1 MEWFLVFAGLF
12 GFHFATANTTYD
24 YYRLPTAL
32 WPRKYNLHILTRL
45 ENPEDLQ
52 FSGFVKISIQPLENT
67 KNITLHSKY
76 LTIDESQTT
85 LKQISDNP
93 KDNCVTSTSVNE
105 EHEFYILHV
114 CEELLVGVIYELA
127 LAFSGKLNNKLS
139 GYYRSSYKDS
149 ATGETRWLSVTQF
162 EPSHARMAFPCF
174 DEPHFKSIFEISL
187 GHHKKYTA
195 LSNMPLNRTT
205 PNDSDPDFV
214 WSEFNDSVPMPTYLV
229 AYSINDFSH
238 KPSTLPNGTLFRTWA
253 RADVIEQCDFAAEF
267 GPKVLRYFEDF
278 FGLPY
283 PLPKLDQIA
292 LPDFSAN
299 GMENWGLVTYKELA
313 LLYANNRTSLEVKGT
328 VANIISH
335 EMAHQW
341 FGNLVTM
348 NWWSDLWLNEGF
360 ATYVAMLGVGNVHPE
375 WKAMDREFV
384 QDQMITFRLDALESS
399 HPISQPIKS
408 VSDIAARFDA
418 ISYKKG
424 AAVVRMMHL
433 FMGEEAFR
441 SGLKSYL
448 EVYAYKNAE
457 QDDLWQSLSKA
468 THQFNS
474 LPEKY
479 DIKTIMDSWTLQ
491 TGFPVIN
498 IFRDYLSNT
507 AIISQE
513 RFLLNTEAP
522 DSSRK
527 GCWWVP
533 LSYTSQSEKNFNNL
547 KPKAWLECDQD
558 GNSQAIAIQR
568 MPKSDQW
575 VIFNKQMSAI
585 CKINYDVQ
593 NWKLIIET
601 LTSGNFEIIHQMNR
615 AQLIDDILQLA
626 RSGEQDYG
634 LALKLISY
642 LEEER
647 SYVPWFM
654 ALKNLEILG
663 GILQKTDTFGLFKRL
678 MVNLITPIY
687 KYLNGFDDNFN
698 SMKSQ
703 DEVLLKTLIL
713 IWACQY
719 EVLDCVPRAK
729 DYFLRWKSEM
739 NPDENNPIP
748 TNLRGIVHCIAI
760 KNGTSEDWEFLWTR
774 YQNSNVAGERRSILS
789 SLGCSLDNN
798 DLKRYLDL
806 IFDPKELIRKQ
817 DSAWSF
823 TALASGKVGFP
834 LAKKYF
840 IDNVDTIYKYY
851 YPATKSFRLLFNPF
865 ALNLANRSELDEFE
879 EFVEQSEESF
889 IGVEDTVQQ
898 TLEQIVINVQWMES
912 IYPKFSQSLQDH
924 LSTNSVD
931 K

>member
-1 MEWFLVFAGLF
+1 MAEK
-12 GFHFATANTTYD
+12 
-24 YYRLPTAL
+24 PAL
-32 WPRKYNLHILTRL
+32 LRKYWRYKFTQSDPKLTQGCDDACRSKTIFRIATSNYQ
-45 ENPEDLQ
+45 ESTRCKELQ
-52 FSGFVKISIQPLENT
+52 TKWEGSPLENT

-85 LKQISDNP
+85 LKKISDNP

-114 CEELLVGVIYELA
+114 CEELLVGVIYELT

-149 ATGETRWLSVTQF
+149 AIGETRWLSVTQF

-174 DEPHFKSIFEISL
+174 DEPHFKSIFVISL

-205 PNDSDPDFV
+205 PN
-214 WSEFNDSVPMPTYLV
+214 
-229 AYSINDFSH
+229 H

-253 RADVIEQCDFAAEF
+253 RADIIEQCDFAAEF
-267 GPKVLRYFEDF
+267 GPKILRYFEDF

-283 PLPKLDQIA
+283 PLPKLDQLA

-299 GMENWGLVTYKELA
+299 GMENWGLVTYREFS
-313 LLYANNRTSLEVKGT
+313 LLYANNRTSLEDKGS

-360 ATYVAMLGVGNVHPE
+360 ANYVAMLGVGNVHPE

-408 VSDIAARFDA
+408 VSDIAASFDG
-418 ISYKKG
+418 ISYEKG

-468 THQFNS
+468 AHQFDS

-498 IFRDYLSNT
+498 IFRDYSSNT

-527 GCWWVP
+527 GC
-533 LSYTSQSEKNFNNL
+533 
-547 KPKAWLECDQD
+547 C
-558 GNSQAIAIQR
+558 
-568 MPKSDQW
+568 
-575 VIFNKQMSAI
+575 
-585 CKINYDVQ
+585 
-593 NWKLIIET
+593 
-601 LTSGNFEIIHQMNR
+601 
-615 AQLIDDILQLA
+615 
-626 RSGEQDYG
+626 
-634 LALKLISY
+634 AL
-642 LEEER
+642 
-647 SYVPWFM
+647 W
-654 ALKNLEILG
+654 
-663 GILQKTDTFGLFKRL
+663 
-678 MVNLITPIY
+678 
-687 KYLNGFDDNFN
+687 
-698 SMKSQ
+698 
-703 DEVLLKTLIL
+703 
-713 IWACQY
+713 
-719 EVLDCVPRAK
+719 
-729 DYFLRWKSEM
+729 
-739 NPDENNPIP
+739 
-748 TNLRGIVHCIAI
+748 
-760 KNGTSEDWEFLWTR
+760 
-774 YQNSNVAGERRSILS
+774 
-789 SLGCSLDNN
+789 
-798 DLKRYLDL
+798 
-806 IFDPKELIRKQ
+806 
-817 DSAWSF
+817 
-823 TALASGKVGFP
+823 
-834 LAKKYF
+834 
-840 IDNVDTIYKYY
+840 
-851 YPATKSFRLLFNPF
+851 
-865 ALNLANRSELDEFE
+865 
-879 EFVEQSEESF
+879 
-889 IGVEDTVQQ
+889 
-898 TLEQIVINVQWMES
+898 
-912 IYPKFSQSLQDH
+912 
-924 LSTNSVD
+924 
-931 K
+931 